1 VKVTVCPLADVGD
14 CIAAESPAR
23 LISLFAPEGPD
34 PPTWTGGPQLLLCVH
49 DIAEPQPG
57 MIAPDAGMIDR
68 LLAFAADWKEEK
80 PLLIHCWFGI
90 SRSTAAAFIVLCA
103 ADPARPEREIALAL
117 RRAAPEATPNRLM
130 VALADERLG
139 RGGRMS
145 EAIAAIGPGRL
156 STSGRPF
163 SLPAVRQERDRG
175 GS

>member
-1 VKVTVCPLADVGD
+1 VKVVVCPLADVGD
-14 CIAAESPAR
+14 CIAAEAPAR

-34 PPTWTGGPQLLLCVH
+34 PPTWTGGPHLLLRVH

-57 MIAPDAGMIDR
+57 LIAPDAGLIDR
-68 LLAFAADWKEEK
+68 LLAFAADWEEEA

-130 VALADERLG
+130 VALADARLG
-139 RGGRMS
+139 RDGRMT
-145 EAIAAIGPGRL
+145 EAIAAIGPGRFAP
-156 STSGRPF
+156 SGRPF
-163 SLPAVRQERDRG
+163 SLQAPRRDSG
-175 GS
+175 AT